1 MAETKLSYRFG
12 EFRLDPEAASLR
24 RGEAELGLPPK
35 GLLVLTYLIE
45 HRQRV
50 VPKQELVEA
59 IWKDTFVTDDA
70 LVQVVTAIRR
80 ALGDDPEKP
89 RYLRTRPRVGYQFI
103 AAVEAQLPAAV
114 GGPAAAPMSVWKA
127 PIVRDRARW
136 LMLLIQAGY
145 IGLYTL
151 TLVYLGDASSNLG
164 AALLGRFQLEGAAV
178 PLLVVLTLTGMA
190 VRLYLITTLAL
201 DHPQTGRQYRR
212 LLPALFTLDLAWA
225 LAPLLLTEATGL
237 AVALLLIPAL
247 VYAPFAQA
255 TLVRSAY
262 AVPSAGR

>member
-1 MAETKLSYRFG
+1 MAETKPSYRFG

-35 GLLVLTYLIE
+35 ALLVLTYLIE

-80 ALGDDPEKP
+80 ALGDDPENP
-89 RYLRTRPRVGYQFI
+89 HYLRTRPRVGYQFI
-103 AAVEAQLPAAV
+103 AAVEEQLPAA
-114 GGPAAAPMSVWKA
+114 GGPAAAPVSVWKA
-127 PIVRDRARW
+127 PIVRDRARR

-151 TLVYLGDASSNLG
+151 TLFYLGEASSGLA
-164 AALLGRFQLEGAAV
+164 AALLGRFRLEGAAV

-190 VRLYLITTLAL
+190 VRLYLITTVAL

-262 AVPSAGR
+262 AAPFSD